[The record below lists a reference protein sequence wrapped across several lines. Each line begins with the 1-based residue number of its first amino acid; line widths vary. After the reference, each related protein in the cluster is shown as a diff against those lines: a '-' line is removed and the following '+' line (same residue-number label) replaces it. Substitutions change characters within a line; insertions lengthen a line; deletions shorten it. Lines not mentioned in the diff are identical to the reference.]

1 MPDQCQAASYI
12 RACAGSGVNATANF
26 GGDAVEEALLG
37 EKLGGPDDY
46 FIRNRPVVYCRRRQS
61 VYRSKTTHT
70 VQQKTRHELQLQY
83 SRYVENIGV
92 VDLTVVLDA
101 D

>member
-1 MPDQCQAASYI
+1 MREGGEEKGKGIGKERGKDLPDQCQAASYI

-46 FIRNRPVVYCRRRQS
+46 FIRNRPVV
-61 VYRSKTTHT
+61 
-70 VQQKTRHELQLQY
+70 
-83 SRYVENIGV
+83 
-92 VDLTVVLDA
+92 
-101 D
+101 